1 MAILRSPS
9 HIKVELRYWS
19 TTVSEEY
26 ASDIMDRFFDQ
37 LEQIVHHATKPL
49 SVITSIG

>member
-1 MAILRSPS
+1 MAILPS
-9 HIKVELRYWS
+9 ASHLTVELRYWS

-26 ASDIMDRFFDQ
+26 ASDIMDRLFNQ